1 MGVLD
6 LHNECPPMN
15 YGLHEAQEVAR
26 GLGIGE
32 VATASTLRALADC
45 MLSLASMDDTVNNIM
60 NGWSAAM
67 SGAGGPALAAKGI
80 EIQECYARSFR
91 ALDATVDRI
100 DGAVQGYREL
110 DAYAQGAKEAGRG
123 EDYEKALVAF
133 GGGFSSLVNSRIERL
148 RSLKVRLKVL
158 KQLDTLGGELLAANN
173 YPEFF
178 LMFMQPFRD
187 MSLAANELYS
197 EVVRGALVSHKAML
211 NVCQLPGED
220 ISAESVREFLQP
232 AAGANGG
239 NGNELHGIEA
249 RQAVPV
255 AAAGD

>member
-45 MLSLASMDDTVNNIM
+45 LLSLASMDDTVNNIM

-67 SGAGGPALAAKGI
+67 SGAGGPGLEATGK
-80 EIQECYARSFR
+80 EIQECYAGSFR
-91 ALDATVDRI
+91 ALETTIDRI
-100 DGAVQGYREL
+100 NSAVQGYREL
-110 DAYAQGAKEAGRG
+110 DAYAQGAREAGRG
-123 EDYEKALVAF
+123 EDYEKALVTF

-158 KQLDTLGGELLAANN
+158 KQLDALGAELLAAGN

-220 ISAESVREFLQP
+220 ISVESVREFLQP
-232 AAGANGG
+232 VAGAAGG
-239 NGNELHGIEA
+239 NGEKPQVAQA
-249 RQAVPV
+249 RQAEA